1 MWGVGGGSC
10 QICGS
15 EDSRTVSGLCFVVN
29 EVTPS
34 FFYSVNTYFRERTF
48 HVFYF
53 HFSFA
58 SLSHDSGEYIIY
70 DDI

>member
-15 EDSRTVSGLCFVVN
+15 EDSGTVSRLCYVVN

-34 FFYSVNTYFRERTF
+34 FFYSVNTSERE
-48 HVFYF
+48 
-53 HFSFA
+53 HFMCFIFISLFA